1 MAHEMTA
8 LRADPALAAA
18 LEGGATLP
26 AAWYTDPAIYAL
38 ERERIFG
45 QAWQYVGLVEQVAR
59 PGDFFTCVAGEVP
72 LIVTRDMGGELRA
85 FANVCRHRGA
95 VLVHE
100 EAGHRTTFQCHYH
113 AWTYNLDGSLR
124 AAPGMKDEAEFDR
137 CAFGLAPVRIAAWGP
152 FLFVNPS
159 REAEGGE
166 AVAPLARVLGELPAL
181 VEATGLELAGLRHR
195 VRRQYEIAANWKV
208 VVDNYL
214 ECYHCPVAHK
224 GFCDLI
230 DVSTY
235 AVTEYEY
242 FSTQGGQATEA
253 AKTGDAGLY
262 DISGGVREGF
272 YAYLWPNFTIN
283 VYPGPGNVSLNLFL
297 PLGHERTLAIYD
309 YCFSEAVSAEEEQN
323 FVRFIDQVQEED
335 VVLCESVQRGLRSG
349 YLEQGHLMLSRER
362 ALRHFQRLVYGALTE
377 ETEKKP
383 QRTQR
388 TQRKA

>member
-1 MAHEMTA
+1 MADESEA
-8 LRADPALAAA
+8 LQADPALAAT

-26 AAWYTDPAIYAL
+26 AAWYTDPGIYAR
-38 ERERIFG
+38 ERARIFG
-45 QAWQYVGLVEQVAR
+45 RSWQYVGLAEQVAR

-72 LIVTRDMGGELRA
+72 FIVTRDAEGELRA

-95 VLVHE
+95 VLVRE
-100 EAGHRTTFQCHYH
+100 KSGSRTTFQCHYH

-124 AAPGMKDEAEFDR
+124 AAPGMKDEPGFDR
-137 CAFGLAPVRIAAWGP
+137 CAFSLAPVRIEAWGP
-152 FLFVNPS
+152 FLFINPD
-159 REAEGGE
+159 RGCADG
-166 AVAPLARVLGELPAL
+166 AAPPLARFLGELPAL
-181 VEATGLELAGLRHR
+181 VERTGLDLAGLRHR
-195 VRRQYEIAANWKV
+195 VRRQYDIAANWKV

-230 DVSTY
+230 DVASY

-253 AKTGDAGLY
+253 AKAGDAGLY
-262 DISGGVREGF
+262 NISGGVREGF

-283 VYPGPGNVSLNLFL
+283 IYPGPGNVSLNLFL
-297 PLGHERTLAIYD
+297 PLGTERTLAIYD

-323 FVRFIDQVQEED
+323 FVRFIDQVQDED

-349 YLEQGHLMLSRER
+349 YLDQGHLMLSREKG
-362 ALRHFQRLVYGALTE
+362 LRHFQRLAYRALTGE
-377 ETEKKP
+377 M
-383 QRTQR
+383 
-388 TQRKA
+388 